1 MASFG
6 GGIPLRVPWL
16 PDPQNTGPTARARLA
31 VLAEFRRRF
40 PEVELE
46 AFSGITIP
54 GMEEE
59 SRLMLAIA
67 GGMAPD
73 VFSVSLHMSDTYI
86 QQGFLYPLDEFV
98 EADYPGGR
106 EEFLSGSPKALWP
119 VLEREGPAVGDIPAG
134 RHLWYRSGPA
144 LTRVFAWRKDL
155 FQNAGLD
162 PDRPPQDWQEL
173 YNYARRLTSPGDY
186 VYGISIHS
194 GVTGAWDFM
203 AFMAAAGG

>member
-1 MASFG
+1 MIKRFTIQFFLLCLLSMPLFG
-6 GGIPLRVPWL
+6 SGIPLRVPWL

-73 VFSVSLHMSDTYI
+73 V
-86 QQGFLYPLDEFV
+86 
-98 EADYPGGR
+98 
-106 EEFLSGSPKALWP
+106 
-119 VLEREGPAVGDIPAG
+119 
-134 RHLWYRSGPA
+134 
-144 LTRVFAWRKDL
+144 
-155 FQNAGLD
+155 
-162 PDRPPQDWQEL
+162 
-173 YNYARRLTSPGDY
+173 
-186 VYGISIHS
+186 
-194 GVTGAWDFM
+194 
-203 AFMAAAGG
+203 